1 MNEATP
7 HERADREVQTILL
20 LRWVLIVATAY
31 LLLYNHARLQA
42 PPVVS
47 VFLAAYLASNL
58 AVAALLRRMGS
69 QKQLEMGIAVF
80 DAAALSVA
88 LILTRDFSTDFFLL
102 YFVVIFLAALTERLA
117 FLVVIAVVISLLHL
131 YVTMGT
137 LSVRA
142 FLASGA
148 LLRVAF
154 LFVVA
159 LFFGHLVERVRSAE
173 RDAEEARKH
182 EKIITD
188 FVEEVVTS
196 FKTPLGA
203 IQAMA
208 EIALEPQTGSLTL
221 EQAELLRRIDA
232 NARHVTRIASNLL
245 DARRVQSNRVLVHR
259 ESADLLDVVEEVL
272 SVVRTTADLKGI
284 SLELESAPALP
295 RVDVDVNQIDRVVWN
310 LLDNAI
316 RCSPA
321 GGEVSVSL
329 NHAGREIVLRVSD
342 DGPGIADVD
351 LPVVFDAFRRITSGR
366 FTSSGLGLFI
376 AKAIVEAHGGAIE
389 VESELGGGATFT
401 VRLPVSRSAVER
413 STHSAP
419 EPRVA

>member
-1 MNEATP
+1 
-7 HERADREVQTILL
+7 
-20 LRWVLIVATAY
+20 LIVATAY
-31 LLLYNHARLQA
+31 LLLFHQAHLQA
-42 PPVVS
+42 PPVIS

-58 AVAALLRRMGS
+58 VVAALLRRIRS
-69 QKQLEMGIAVF
+69 HKRLEMGIAVF

-88 LILTRDFSTDFFLL
+88 LFLTKDFSTDFFLL
-102 YFVVIFLAALTERLA
+102 YFVVIFLAALTERLS
-117 FLVVIAVVISLLHL
+117 FLVVIAVAISLLHVS
-131 YVTMGT
+131 VTMGAA
-137 LSVRA
+137 LSLRA

-159 LFFGHLVERVRSAE
+159 LFFGYLVERVRSAE
-173 RDAEEARKH
+173 REAEEARKH

-188 FVEEVVTS
+188 FVEEVVGS

-208 EIALEPQTGSLTL
+208 EIALEPQTQWLTL

-245 DARRVQSNRVLVHR
+245 DARRVQANRLQVHP

-272 SVVRTTADLKGI
+272 SVVRTASDLKGI
-284 SLELESAPALP
+284 SLVFESALALP
-295 RVDVDVNQIDRVVWN
+295 RAKVDVNQIDRVVWN

-316 RCSPA
+316 RCTPA

-329 NHAGREIVLRVSD
+329 GYANREIVFSVSD
-342 DGPGIADVD
+342 DGPGISEAD
-351 LPVVFDAFRRITSGR
+351 LPIVFDAFRRIKSGR
-366 FTSSGLGLFI
+366 FTSSGFGLFI
-376 AKAIVEAHGGAIE
+376 AKAIVEAHGGTIE
-389 VESELGGGATFT
+389 VESEIGGGATFT
-401 VRLPVSRSAVER
+401 VRLPVSPSAAEQ
-413 STHSAP
+413 STPSCP

>member
-1 MNEATP
+1 MNDATLR
-7 HERADREVQTILL
+7 HRTDSERQTILL

-31 LLLYNHARLQA
+31 LLLFHHARLQA

-47 VFLAAYLASNL
+47 GFLAAYLASNL
-58 AVAALLRRMGS
+58 VVAALLRRMRS
-69 QKQLEMGIAVF
+69 QKRLEMGIAVF
-80 DAAALSVA
+80 DTAALSVA
-88 LILTRDFSTDFFLL
+88 LLLTKDSSTDFFLL

-117 FLVVIAVVISLLHL
+117 FLVMIAVAISLLHL
-131 YVTMGT
+131 YATTGAP
-137 LSVRA
+137 SASA
-142 FLASGA
+142 FFASGV
-148 LLRVAF
+148 LLRVTF

-203 IQAMA
+203 IQAMTK
-208 EIALEPQTGSLTL
+208 IALEPQTGWLTL
-221 EQAELLRRIDA
+221 EQIELLRRIDA

-245 DARRVQSNRVLVHR
+245 DARRVQANRLAVHP

-272 SVVRTTADLKGI
+272 SVVRTASDLKGI
-284 SLELESAPALP
+284 SLGFESAQALP
-295 RVDVDVNQIDRVVWN
+295 RVNVDVNHIDRVVWN

-316 RCSPA
+316 RCTPA

-329 NHAGREIVLRVSD
+329 AYVNHEIVLSVSD
-342 DGPGIADVD
+342 DGPGISDAD
-351 LPVVFDAFRRITSGR
+351 LPVVFDAFRRIKSAR
-366 FTSSGLGLFI
+366 FPSSGFGLFI
-376 AKAIVEAHGGAIE
+376 AKAIVEAHCGTIE
-389 VESELGGGATFT
+389 VESEIGGGATFT
-401 VRLPVSRSAVER
+401 VRLPISKSAAER
-413 STHSAP
+413 STPSSP
-419 EPRVA
+419 EPRVV

>member
-1 MNEATP
+1 MNEATLRY
-7 HERADREVQTILL
+7 RADREGQTILL

-31 LLLYNHARLQA
+31 LLLFHQAHLQA
-42 PPVVS
+42 PPVIS

-58 AVAALLRRMGS
+58 VVAALLRRIRS
-69 QKQLEMGIAVF
+69 HKRLEMGIAVF

-88 LILTRDFSTDFFLL
+88 LFLTKDFSTDFFLL
-102 YFVVIFLAALTERLA
+102 YFVVIFLAALTERLS
-117 FLVVIAVVISLLHL
+117 FLVVIAVAISLLHVS
-131 YVTMGT
+131 VTMGA
-137 LSVRA
+137 LSLRG

-148 LLRVAF
+148 LLRVVF

-159 LFFGHLVERVRSAE
+159 LFFGYLVERVRSAE
-173 RDAEEARKH
+173 REAEEARKH

-188 FVEEVVTS
+188 FVEEVVGS

-208 EIALEPQTGSLTL
+208 EIALEPQTQWLTL
-221 EQAELLRRIDA
+221 EQGELLRRIDA

-245 DARRVQSNRVLVHR
+245 DARRVQANRLQVHP

-272 SVVRTTADLKGI
+272 SVVRTASDLKGI
-284 SLELESAPALP
+284 SLVFESALALP
-295 RVDVDVNQIDRVVWN
+295 RAKVDVNQIDRVVWN

-316 RCSPA
+316 RCTPA

-329 NHAGREIVLRVSD
+329 GYANREIVFSVSD
-342 DGPGIADVD
+342 DGPGISEAD
-351 LPVVFDAFRRITSGR
+351 LPIVFDAFRRIKSGR

-376 AKAIVEAHGGAIE
+376 AKAIVEAHGGTIE
-389 VESELGGGATFT
+389 VESEIGGGATFT
-401 VRLPVSRSAVER
+401 VRLPVSPSAAEQ
-413 STHSAP
+413 STPSCP

>member
-1 MNEATP
+1 MNEST
-7 HERADREVQTILL
+7 HHDRADREVQTILL

-31 LLLYNHARLQA
+31 LLLYAHARLQA

-208 EIALEPQTGSLTL
+208 EIALEPQTGLLTL
-221 EQAELLRRIDA
+221 EQTELLRRIDA

-245 DARRVQSNRVLVHR
+245 DARRVKSNRVLVHR

-284 SLELESAPALP
+284 SLEFESALALP

-316 RCSPA
+316 RCSPT

-329 NHAGREIVLRVSD
+329 SHAGREIVLRVSD
-342 DGPGIADVD
+342 DGPGIANVD
-351 LPVVFDAFRRITSGR
+351 LPVVFDAFQRITSGR

-376 AKAIVEAHGGAIE
+376 AKAIVEAHGGAID

-413 STHSAP
+413 STLSAP